1 MLLDLNDTGVVK
13 GLTYRKI
20 VNEFITIHS
29 VVILHVLFRVKIGLL
44 NQLGI
49 QSRRMNVYR

>member
-29 VVILHVLFRVKIGLL
+29 VVILHVLFRVKTGLL

-49 QSRRMNVYR
+49 QSRRMNVHR